1 MKKVL
6 AFLGYAFIGAA
17 LVAIVAGGVW
27 WYVVNTPVVYKT
39 YPGQTVVGVLYTT
52 RNLDEIELS
61 GDEAREWFHH
71 WKGGYS
77 LTWVGPRDR

>member
-6 AFLGYAFIGAA
+6 AFLGYTFMGAV
-17 LVAIVAGGVW
+17 LVAVVAGGAW

-61 GDEAREWFHH
+61 GDEAREWLSH
-71 WKGGYS
+71 WKGRYS